1 MPLGFGVFLF
11 GFLGFVIGAFSHAG
25 GGPSPAQVL
34 HKPPSTGY
42 RGRVGG
48 GAGTVAVCPC
58 CPRVAAAHAVLGL
71 PPRIMEAGAASSQGL
86 STRLC
91 GWCNELGGLGPGLP
105 ISRLRFREG
114 QAEGVDK
121 CVEILCDRG
130 CTWKK
135 QKKKKKTM
143 GLCVL
148 QRIGL
153 FGPGLTALALTF
165 SRRASRGS

>member
-1 MPLGFGVFLF
+1 MF

-121 CVEILCDRG
+121 CVEILCDWD
-130 CTWKK
+130 CTKKKEK
-135 QKKKKKTM
+135 QKARKREAFL
-143 GLCVL
+143 GLCAL

-153 FGPGLTALALTF
+153 VGPGLTALALTF
-165 SRRASRGS
+165 SSRASRGS

>member
-1 MPLGFGVFLF
+1 MPLGFWFSCS
-11 GFLGFVIGAFSHAG
+11 GFRVSLLALLAMPG
-25 GGPSPAQVL
+25 GGPPRPRCCIAAESV
-34 HKPPSTGY
+34 GY
-42 RGRVGG
+42 RDRAGG

-58 CPRVAAAHAVLGL
+58 CPRVAAAHAVLGP
-71 PPRIMEAGAASSQGL
+71 PPRIMEVGTASNQGVRPGL
-86 STRLC
+86 YV
-91 GWCNELGGLGPGLP
+91 WCNELGWSGPGLP
-105 ISRLRFREG
+105 LSRLRFREG